1 MGTEQA
7 AITAATTANIQQALR
22 DKNLT
27 RNELASRAGIA
38 KSTFYRNMQR
48 PEKFTV
54 CEIGQIA
61 EALDLGLIQ
70 LLTPREPA

>member
-1 MGTEQA
+1 MGTPQA
-7 AITAATTANIQQALR
+7 AITAATTKNIEQALE

-27 RNELASRAGIA
+27 KNELASRAGIA

-61 EALDLGLIQ
+61 EALGTDLLGI
-70 LLTPREPA
+70 LTPKDAA